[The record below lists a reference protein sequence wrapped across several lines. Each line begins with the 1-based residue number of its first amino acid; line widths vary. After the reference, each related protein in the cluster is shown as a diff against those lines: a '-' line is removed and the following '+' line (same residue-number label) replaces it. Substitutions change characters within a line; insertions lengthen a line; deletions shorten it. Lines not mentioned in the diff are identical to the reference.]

1 MATKALG
8 QLNTQQRAAVQHGSR
23 PLLIIAGAGTGKT
36 ETLSNRVAHLIEN
49 GASPDEILLLTF
61 TRKAAQQMAT
71 RATRIAGLALA
82 RPVEITWSG
91 TFHAVGAR
99 LIREFAED
107 VGLLPNFTIKDRGDS
122 ADLMEMVRQKLGLS
136 SSEVHFPDKD
146 VCLDIHSYR
155 TNARLTLKR
164 VLRTKFSTYKG
175 HLARF
180 VQLFREYKRA
190 KREQSVLDYD
200 DLLVYWLRLLKCPQ
214 VAEKLKARFRHVLVD
229 EYQDTNRLQAAIL
242 VALKPT
248 GRGVTVV
255 GDDAQAIYSFRA
267 ATVEN
272 IREFPNLFRNVRVID
287 LEENYRST
295 NRILRACNSVIN
307 LSEQA
312 YRKKLWS
319 SRPEFGKP
327 ELRLVQDDAEQA
339 RYIAENVLRAKEEGI
354 PFRSQ
359 AVLMRSSHHSQKLE
373 IELAKRKIPFQKWG
387 GIKFLEAAHI
397 KDVLSVLRWQENSRD
412 EVAALRT
419 FKLLPG
425 IGPSGAMRL
434 IGQLRER
441 PNGSLGQTNKP
452 SGCDHHHWK
461 AFVRLIKRLRQEN
474 WKDGLRDLV
483 TWYIPIMKH
492 DNVELRTA
500 DLQQLCIIS
509 GAYHSRE
516 QFLVEVTLEPP
527 ESTICTGPARKHSGD
542 DQLVLSTIHSA
553 KGQEWDSVY
562 ILNAIDGCIPSSRAT
577 AGEEI
582 EEERRLLYVA
592 MSRARNYLSLMVPQ
606 RVFSWRQNTSIV
618 DLFARRTKFIPPS
631 LEKRFVVRVS
641 NVRDRRGT
649 VASV

>member
-1 MATKALG
+1 MATKALSE
-8 QLNTQQRAAVQHGSR
+8 LNKQQRAAVQHGSR

-61 TRKAAQQMAT
+61 TRKAAQQMAN
-71 RATRIAGLALA
+71 RATKIAGLALA

-99 LIREFAED
+99 LIREFAQD

-122 ADLMEMVRQKLGLS
+122 ADLMEMVRQKLCLS

-146 VCLDIHSYR
+146 ICLDIHSYR
-155 TNARLTLKR
+155 TNARLTLKQ

-175 HLARF
+175 QLAQF
-180 VQLFREYKRA
+180 VKLFREYKRA
-190 KREQSVLDYD
+190 KREQNVLDYD

-214 VAEKLKARFRHVLVD
+214 VAEQLKARFRHVLVD

-242 VALKPT
+242 VVLKPT

-319 SRPEFGKP
+319 SRPDFGKP

-339 RYIAENVLRAKEEGI
+339 RYIAESVLRAKEGGI

-387 GIKFLEAAHI
+387 GIKFLEAAHV
-397 KDVLSVLRWQENSRD
+397 KDVLSVLRWLENSRD

-419 FKLLPG
+419 FKLLSG
-425 IGPSGAMRL
+425 IGPSAAMRL
-434 IGQLRER
+434 INRLRER
-441 PNGSLGQTNKP
+441 SGGSLRQADRP
-452 SGCDHHHWK
+452 PGCDYHHWK
-461 AFVRLIKRLRQEN
+461 AFVRLIKRLRQGN
-474 WKDGLRDLV
+474 WKAGLRELV
-483 TWYIPIMKH
+483 AWYIPIMKH
-492 DNVELRTA
+492 DNVQLRTA
-500 DLQQLCIIS
+500 DLQQLCIVAA
-509 GAYHSRE
+509 AYRSRE

-527 ESTICTGPARKHSGD
+527 ESTICAGPTREQSAD

-562 ILNAIDGCIPSSRAT
+562 ILNAIDGCIPSSRAR
-577 AGEEI
+577 AGEEM

-592 MSRARNYLSLMVPQ
+592 MSRARNYLTLMVPQ
-606 RVFSWRQNTSIV
+606 RVFSWRQNTSVV
-618 DLFARRTKFIPPS
+618 DLFMRRTKFIPSS
-631 LEKRFVVRVS
+631 LEKRFVVRVG
-641 NVRDRRGT
+641 NVRGRRGT